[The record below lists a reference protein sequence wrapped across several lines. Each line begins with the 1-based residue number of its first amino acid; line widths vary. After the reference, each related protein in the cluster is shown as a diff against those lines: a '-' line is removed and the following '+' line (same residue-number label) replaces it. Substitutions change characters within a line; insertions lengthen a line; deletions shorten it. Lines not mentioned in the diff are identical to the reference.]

1 MMKFAGIIAIIAIAM
16 IGMIIPSAFAETY
29 VFKNLEDVSIDIP
42 SSFETV
48 KDEWTGYVDNT
59 YVVRASHPTQGT
71 IEIYIFLDDG
81 YDLLSQTDNDIK
93 NAFQEKLANDCA
105 GSSFAS
111 SSFTCTQYQIIDNFI
126 THTVDGYGA
135 ISFVGEYVRTTEHGG
150 YYNDGKSA
158 KLKFNQMVTII
169 GVDGKMAIIDFHF
182 PADKFSKYD
191 ALELAES
198 LNLKNIN
205 KKSTTSSTTSFT
217 SSSYDLYED
226 EYGLFSMN
234 YPSGWHILHGDT
246 SSVQFADSKY
256 NWSNVISVF
265 YFEDVY
271 YNEYSDD
278 EIKQDIQG
286 FEEDVCYS
294 STYKND
300 GFICYDFQYHGS
312 EKIKSNPLTFK
323 TVISYVKEYSGG
335 SDPQGIVGY
344 VFDVVDNENSWNIS
358 SESMANGVSQSEGK
372 EFESMMSDVMNSFT
386 INQRTIGYTS
396 LNNLPTLEYYY
407 YVEDVPDWADSR
419 MYNDAVDQAIQ
430 KISKENPWLSFR
442 EVSYEDSEIDISW
455 IKEYGTGTLGEAH
468 STIGSVHI
476 EMGDSQ
482 CGYWLPHSEDMLAD
496 TIAHELLHGVG
507 FEHVN
512 NPKSIM
518 YYEASDAVYAFE
530 ENGVMQFEEY
540 VYQFIPFCTI
550 KNTTDYFV
558 DISSDEYNEK
568 FDVFFVKSESDAD
581 KYGSGDYFNKYPSC
595 YEEDTT
601 QFSKTCRNVSGYGGI
616 VIGTDYISDGVIDLE
631 VYISETRYD
640 SPTDYSLE
648 KVEGLEYVLGVNAN
662 FEADRQNY
670 SKAITIYNKIL
681 ESNPNDTFALNNLG
695 TVYEDLG
702 DSVKAM
708 QYYEKTLRLNPTDEF
723 ALSNIGAVLHDQG
736 KYKEAIEY
744 YQKALD
750 VNPESV
756 FTLQMEREAKI
767 LLEESKQGGGCL
779 IATATYGSEMA
790 TEVQQ
795 LRELRDNTLLNT
807 ESGTAFMSTF
817 NDIYYSFSPIIA
829 DYERENPLFKEAVK
843 LAITP
848 MISSLSLMENANSE
862 SEVLSIGIS
871 IIVLNLGMYLGVPAI
886 VIVGIR
892 RKF

>member
-1 MMKFAGIIAIIAIAM
+1 MKFAGIIAIIAIAM

-344 VFDVVDNENSWNIS
+344 VFDVVDNENS
-358 SESMANGVSQSEGK
+358 
-372 EFESMMSDVMNSFT
+372 
-386 INQRTIGYTS
+386 
-396 LNNLPTLEYYY
+396 
-407 YVEDVPDWADSR
+407 
-419 MYNDAVDQAIQ
+419 
-430 KISKENPWLSFR
+430 
-442 EVSYEDSEIDISW
+442 
-455 IKEYGTGTLGEAH
+455 
-468 STIGSVHI
+468 
-476 EMGDSQ
+476 
-482 CGYWLPHSEDMLAD
+482 
-496 TIAHELLHGVG
+496 
-507 FEHVN
+507 
-512 NPKSIM
+512 
-518 YYEASDAVYAFE
+518 
-530 ENGVMQFEEY
+530 
-540 VYQFIPFCTI
+540 
-550 KNTTDYFV
+550 
-558 DISSDEYNEK
+558 
-568 FDVFFVKSESDAD
+568 
-581 KYGSGDYFNKYPSC
+581 
-595 YEEDTT
+595 
-601 QFSKTCRNVSGYGGI
+601 
-616 VIGTDYISDGVIDLE
+616 
-631 VYISETRYD
+631 
-640 SPTDYSLE
+640 
-648 KVEGLEYVLGVNAN
+648 
-662 FEADRQNY
+662 
-670 SKAITIYNKIL
+670 
-681 ESNPNDTFALNNLG
+681 
-695 TVYEDLG
+695 
-702 DSVKAM
+702 
-708 QYYEKTLRLNPTDEF
+708 
-723 ALSNIGAVLHDQG
+723 
-736 KYKEAIEY
+736 
-744 YQKALD
+744 
-750 VNPESV
+750 
-756 FTLQMEREAKI
+756 
-767 LLEESKQGGGCL
+767 
-779 IATATYGSEMA
+779 
-790 TEVQQ
+790 
-795 LRELRDNTLLNT
+795 
-807 ESGTAFMSTF
+807 
-817 NDIYYSFSPIIA
+817 
-829 DYERENPLFKEAVK
+829 
-843 LAITP
+843 
-848 MISSLSLMENANSE
+848 
-862 SEVLSIGIS
+862 
-871 IIVLNLGMYLGVPAI
+871 
-886 VIVGIR
+886 
-892 RKF
+892 